1 MNVKGI
7 FSSIGEWVSG
17 LVDLLSGFIALG
29 VLVQIIFGS
38 SIFGVDVVGNLTSL
52 IAGFGTGGFAG
63 LLALLILVGIYN
75 KK

>member
-17 LVDLLSGFIALG
+17 LVDLLMSFVALG
-29 VLVQIIFGS
+29 VLVQVIFGTGL
-38 SIFGVDVVGNLTSL
+38 FGVDVVGNLTALVAS
-52 IAGFGTGGFAG
+52 FGSGGFAG
-63 LLALLILVGIYN
+63 LLALLVLIGIYN

>member
-7 FSSIGEWVSG
+7 FTTISEWVGG

-29 VLVQIIFGS
+29 VLVQIIFGTGV
-38 SIFGVDVVGNLTSL
+38 FGVDVIGNLTSV

-63 LLALLILVGIYN
+63 FLALLIIVGIYN